1 MYFSYDAD
9 SKTVSL
15 LDEGTN
21 LLLEEYADLASLC
34 EKLQVSVTIDPS
46 VNTLTISKT
55 GNTAESSAVRQLI
68 TFGN

>member
-34 EKLQVSVTIDPS
+34 EKIKD
-46 VNTLTISKT
+46 
-55 GNTAESSAVRQLI
+55 
-68 TFGN
+68 

>member
-34 EKLQVSVTIDPS
+34 EKLQVSVTVDPS
-46 VNTLTISKT
+46 VNTLMISKT
-55 GNTAESSAVRQLI
+55 GN
-68 TFGN
+68 